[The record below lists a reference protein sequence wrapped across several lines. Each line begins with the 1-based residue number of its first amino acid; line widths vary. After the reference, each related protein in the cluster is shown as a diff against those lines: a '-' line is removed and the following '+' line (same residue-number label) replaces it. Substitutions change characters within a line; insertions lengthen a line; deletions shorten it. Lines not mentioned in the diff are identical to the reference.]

1 MPTHNSP
8 PRATVVKTVTSGA
21 GGSGGSAVLGATASA
36 SHRFMR
42 CAARPSHFRMTGHSS
57 DTIPT
62 AQRAPGR
69 QRHGAA
75 PERSIQ
81 RKNLEQR
88 LTRSPSLIEGRLS
101 GHEGESCSF
110 RLSVLSPAGSGRLE
124 TNPTPP
130 GTRRIGWQTSERR
143 STGTSGSTRTRAR
156 SSLALSPRPR

>member
-1 MPTHNSP
+1 
-8 PRATVVKTVTSGA
+8 
-21 GGSGGSAVLGATASA
+21 
-36 SHRFMR
+36 
-42 CAARPSHFRMTGHSS
+42 MTGHSS

-110 RLSVLSPAGSGRLE
+110 RLSVLSPCRIWTVGDE
-124 TNPTPP
+124 PNPTGDASNWLADKRTEINRDEWIDPDAGKVIF
-130 GTRRIGWQTSERR
+130 GTFAAI
-143 STGTSGSTRTRAR
+143 
-156 SSLALSPRPR
+156 